1 MPRKRWYIP
10 LAVEVGAVA
19 YSYDGAGNMLNYTLN
34 GVTSFYYIGPS
45 NELLQE
51 GSTLMAY
58 DADGNMI
65 GKVTGST
72 SWTCSYDFEDRLANA
87 TLNGQLIGSNLYDG
101 SGERLMATVNGSSV
115 VYAYE
120 GTNVLYERNMTTGEV
135 TDHFYLGRL
144 QLAKLSSSS
153 SYYYHFDALGS
164 IRLVTNA
171 GAINAFSTNYLPY
184 GIEYNTTGMETF
196 LYTDKPVDASTGLYY
211 FGARFYDASL
221 FRFVSKD
228 TNLGSTDD
236 PLSLN
241 LYAYSRDNPQRYV
254 DSNGHSTVLSTTLM
268 RTDSFNPLKKMD
280 PLAYFLD
287 WCQRHVLNLLE
298 GLLLI
303 TLTILGPLYLM
314 EFGPNV
320 GAFVI
325 MIVMPAAWGW
335 GNLAYDMQKNDIGAA
350 MFDVLSMAF
359 ALYDAWKVLVNPV
372 TLWLLN
378 LASAAMDV
386 ATEGILLAIRM
397 PLVASAVAAF
407 IAWIGADYA
416 YEYSCYLAE

>member
-1 MPRKRWYIP
+1 
-10 LAVEVGAVA
+10 
-19 YSYDGAGNMLNYTLN
+19 
-34 GVTSFYYIGPS
+34 
-45 NELLQE
+45 
-51 GSTLMAY
+51 
-58 DADGNMI
+58 
-65 GKVTGST
+65 
-72 SWTCSYDFEDRLANA
+72 
-87 TLNGQLIGSNLYDG
+87 
-101 SGERLMATVNGSSV
+101 
-115 VYAYE
+115 
-120 GTNVLYERNMTTGEV
+120 NVFYERNMTTGAV